1 VGVKLKGLT
10 MLLKDIKT
18 EGKMLM
24 MTVKQMFYFYTVSIM
39 MTMKKKV
46 GEDKLTLWLSAG

>member
-24 MTVKQMFYFYTVSIM
+24 MTVKQIFYFYTVSIM